1 MHSASRALHKDI
13 HAGHDQDLSAVL
25 ALLLKRRPW
34 HKAAEMPISTLP
46 HKGMLP
52 FSLFLLHRKK
62 KARMPAVALGLGTG
76 NHGAFVEDSG
86 FVNV

>member
-13 HAGHDQDLSAVL
+13 HAGYDQDLSAVL

-52 FSLFLLHRKK
+52 FSLFLLDRKK
-62 KARMPAVALGLGTG
+62 KGMYASSCLGFG
-76 NHGAFVEDSG
+76 DRKSWG
-86 FVNV
+86 FC